1 MSAVQLLEKS
11 PRVAP
16 AAWSITNT
24 DFSPASRAKGSSHLS
39 GVHVRPVN
47 LAEDGADIR
56 AWLQRARGDATSDE
70 FRGVTDEEVAGWCG
84 DTSVGWLARA
94 LIGVQWAT
102 GEKIGLILFY
112 RPALDRVGDFIDA
125 SPRDLGCR
133 LLMAS
138 TNAASSSARMA
149 AMLRAAEEA
158 AFEDPKVMRL
168 VFQPDLRQTALLTA
182 LASVGMGF
190 GPVLQMPGRTAQLV
204 SVTRDQACAVI
215 RVASRSAGPK
225 PAWQVHLHRQFGRVY
240 WKLFRHLDVHTP
252 GSVVRRGRT
261 LPRA

>member
-1 MSAVQLLEKS
+1 MSAVQFLEES
-11 PRVAP
+11 PC
-16 AAWSITNT
+16 AASEGWSITNS
-24 DFSPASRAKGSSHLS
+24 DFSPTLRAKGSSHLS
-39 GVHVRPVN
+39 GVHLRPAN
-47 LAEDGADIR
+47 LMEDAADIW
-56 AWLQRARGDATSDE
+56 AWLQQARGDATSDE
-70 FRGVTDEEVAGWCG
+70 FKDVTKEEVARWCG

-94 LIGVQWAT
+94 QIGEQWAT

-112 RPALDRVGDFIDA
+112 RPTLDRVGDFIDA
-125 SPRDLGCR
+125 SLRDLGCR

-138 TNAASSSARMA
+138 TDAPSSSARTA
-149 AMLRAAEEA
+149 SMLRAAEEA
-158 AFEDPKVMRL
+158 AFDDPKVMRL

-225 PAWQVHLHRQFGRVY
+225 PAWQVYLYRQVGRVY

-252 GSVVRRGRT
+252 GRVVRRGKT
-261 LPRA
+261 LPRS